1 MWFHC
6 EQMSRL
12 CSSLQFVV
20 WVLRLCTSRCSS
32 NDTRSSSGHGQG
44 GGVTGKRA
52 HQRHPWLAQ
61 EVSRGMIWCQMCHK
75 FSELLHLSDL

>member
-44 GGVTGKRA
+44 GGVTGKGGA
-52 HQRHPWLAQ
+52 PAASMAGSGSVL
-61 EVSRGMIWCQMCHK
+61 GN
-75 FSELLHLSDL
+75 DLVPNVP